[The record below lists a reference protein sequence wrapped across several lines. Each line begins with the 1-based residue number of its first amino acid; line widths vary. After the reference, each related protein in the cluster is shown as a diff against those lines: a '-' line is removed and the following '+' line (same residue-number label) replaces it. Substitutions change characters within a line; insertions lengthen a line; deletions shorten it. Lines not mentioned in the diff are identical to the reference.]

1 MTGNPLES
9 DYAAADSS
17 PGFLL
22 WRVSNAW
29 QRAIRAALTPHGLT
43 HTQYVLLAVLVHSA
57 EEHLT
62 QRNLADKAHIDIM
75 MTSQV
80 LRTLETAKHITRSPH
95 PIDRRAMNVQATTH
109 GRHTVIAATKDVET
123 IDREFFGAR
132 AAEAATLFTH
142 LGA

>member
-1 MTGNPLES
+1 MTSNPLES

-29 QRAIRAALTPHGLT
+29 QRAIRTALAPHSLT
-43 HTQYVLLAVLVHSA
+43 HTQYVLLAVIVHSA

-62 QRNLADKAHIDIM
+62 QRDLADKAHIDTM

-80 LRTLETAKHITRSPH
+80 LRTLETTEHITRSPH
-95 PIDRRAMNVQATTH
+95 PTDRRAINVHATTY
-109 GRHTVIAATKDVET
+109 GRHAVIAATKDVET
-123 IDREFFGAR
+123 IDRDFFGER
-132 AAEAATLFTH
+132 AAEAATLLRY